1 MLKENNETKKATA
14 KSPAGKKAT
23 GNAVSIPVMYVG
35 SGIVGIVSH
44 GDIFKDGLPECVQ
57 NAIKEQKAVESLI
70 VSITKAGDALKE
82 VKEKGSCYVLSWS
95 SNRRESYIDASFD
108 SGILRIAGGYRYC
121 TGAYSGK
128 SGKGNQCAGTC

>member
-82 VKEKGSCYVLSWS
+82 VKEKGSRL
-95 SNRRESYIDASFD
+95 
-108 SGILRIAGGYRYC
+108 YC
-121 TGAYSGK
+121 INEEVQKNFEA
-128 SGKGNQCAGTC
+128 KGE